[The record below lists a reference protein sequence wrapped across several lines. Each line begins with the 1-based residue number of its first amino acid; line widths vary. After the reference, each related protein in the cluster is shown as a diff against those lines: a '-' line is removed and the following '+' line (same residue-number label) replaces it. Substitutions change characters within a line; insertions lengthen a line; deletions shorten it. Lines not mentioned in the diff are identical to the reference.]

1 MSERLLKMPRLG
13 ETMDEGRIANWLI
26 APGATFQRGDAIL
39 EIETDKTI
47 AEYPALGGGTL
58 VEILIA
64 AGEMADV
71 GTPIARIELG
81 GEADW
86 TDGEDASGV
95 PSPAAASALPD
106 ASRTVTDLAMPRLGE
121 TMDEGRIARWLKAAG
136 ESFVRGEA
144 IIEIET
150 DKTVAEYPALVD
162 GALIEIMR
170 QEGDL
175 VPVGEPIARIEI
187 AADAA
192 PPQTRTGN
200 KKPSPPEAATA
211 VTATR
216 MPSSG
221 THGRVRATPLARRLA
236 RRHKLDITAIAGTGR
251 RGRIEKA
258 DVLRATA
265 GPAPAV
271 AAAGNG
277 VLRIDLTRGRMAF
290 ADSGGA
296 GRPFLLLHGFAG
308 DRTTW
313 AALQSGLRRA
323 GRRVIAPDLPGHG
336 LTEIEAASVT
346 DLSRDLIGL
355 LDALQLNSVSL
366 VAHSLGAAAAIAL
379 ATEAG
384 NRISDVT
391 LIAPAGL
398 GSSIDQDF
406 IRIMASGPSPGEIAH
421 MLRRLSVTQADLSP
435 AALDAL
441 AADLG
446 RKRLE
451 QLADALAGPSGQ
463 RIDTVAPINTL
474 AAKLPVRVLFGLE
487 DRIIPW
493 QQITALPPS
502 VAVHL
507 FARSGHLPQVD
518 QTRDVLDILLQD
530 GGRDD

>member
-64 AGEMADV
+64 AGDMADV

-81 GEADW
+81 SEADW
-86 TDGEDASGV
+86 TGGEDTSGV
-95 PSPAAASALPD
+95 PCPSAASTLPD
-106 ASRTVTDLAMPRLGE
+106 TSRIVTDLAMPRLGE

-150 DKTVAEYPALVD
+150 DKTVAEYPALLD
-162 GALIEIMR
+162 GILIDILR

-187 AADAA
+187 AADSA
-192 PPQTRTGN
+192 PPQTRYGDR
-200 KKPSPPEAATA
+200 KPAPQEAATA
-211 VTATR
+211 VKAPRT
-216 MPSSG
+216 PSSG
-221 THGRVRATPLARRLA
+221 GHGRVRATPLARRLA
-236 RRHKLDITAIAGTGR
+236 RRHELDIAAIAGTGR
-251 RGRIEKA
+251 RGRVEKA
-258 DVLRATA
+258 DVLRASED
-265 GPAPAV
+265 PAPAG
-271 AAAGNG
+271 AAAVNG
-277 VLRIDLTRGRMAF
+277 VLRINLRRGRMAYG
-290 ADSGGA
+290 DSPGT

-336 LTEIEAASVT
+336 LTEIEAASVA
-346 DLSRDLIGL
+346 DLSRDLSGF
-355 LDALQLNSVSL
+355 LDALRIPSVSV
-366 VAHSLGAAAAIAL
+366 VAHSLGAAAAVTL

-398 GSSIDQDF
+398 GSGIDQGF
-406 IRIMASGPSPGEIAH
+406 IRSMASGPSPGEIAH

-446 RKRLE
+446 RRRLE

-507 FARSGHLPQVD
+507 FVRSGHLPQVD
-518 QTRDVLDILLQD
+518 QTRDVLNILLQG
-530 GGRDD
+530 GGRHD